1 MNKEVLSQSLL
12 TEYMLLQHKYSMLL
26 KSLGYRHPTD
36 DDVAELN
43 KMEHRLEVLREVFKQ
58 EITMVECIYRKDNID
73 LTYDT
78 NEDLYYI
85 SVDGGDET
93 GLVYCTKD
101 YAKEELIS
109 ILKEMVETLE
119 DIGGNIE

>member
-1 MNKEVLSQSLL
+1 
-12 TEYMLLQHKYSMLL
+12 
-26 KSLGYRHPTD
+26 
-36 DDVAELN
+36 
-43 KMEHRLEVLREVFKQ
+43 
-58 EITMVECIYRKDNID
+58 MVECIYRKDNID